1 MVEDLARVVNAERP
15 PGSRVVLDVEPV
27 YSADAAYYTQ
37 KCRTATIEMDT
48 IPSPRAV
55 DFLYVDER
63 NAESLSVI
71 SKYPAAGSVLAR
83 PR

>member
-1 MVEDLARVVNAERP
+1 
-15 PGSRVVLDVEPV
+15 
-27 YSADAAYYTQ
+27 
-37 KCRTATIEMDT
+37 MDT